1 MNKKEL
7 AAALATKAQISQAKA
22 SEILNHLFE
31 PTEGDGL
38 IAEALGKGDKVAI
51 PGFGT
56 FGVRTRAARTGINPA
71 TQKKIEIPEKK
82 AVFFKVGKTLKE
94 RFGA

>member
-7 AAALATKAQISQAKA
+7 ANALASKTSLTQAKA
-22 SEILNHLFE
+22 AEVLNALFDADNGTGII
-31 PTEGDGL
+31 PS
-38 IAEALGKGDKVAI
+38 ALSGGDKVAI

-56 FGVRTRAARTGINPA
+56 FGTRTRAARSGINPA
-71 TQKKIEIPEKK
+71 TQTKIAIPAKT

-94 RFGA
+94 RFQG

>member
-7 AAALATKAQISQAKA
+7 AAALATKTGLTQAKA
-22 SEILNHLFE
+22 SEVLNHLFE

-38 IAEALGKGDKVAI
+38 IAEALAAGDKVAI

-56 FGVRTRAARTGINPA
+56 FGVRARAARTGVNPA
-71 TQKKIEIPEKK
+71 TKQKIAIPEKK